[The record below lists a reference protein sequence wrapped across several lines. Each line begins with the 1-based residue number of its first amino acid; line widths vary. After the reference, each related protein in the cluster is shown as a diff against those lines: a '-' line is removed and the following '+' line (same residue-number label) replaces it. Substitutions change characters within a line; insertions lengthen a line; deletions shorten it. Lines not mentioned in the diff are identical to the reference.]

1 MGTLSLSPE
10 RTTVQPLRTDG
21 VALWRL
27 YVMRG
32 LYLLIGLAE
41 GSIIWP
47 QILNHPLSMHSA
59 ASSLLGALTLLCL
72 LGVRYPV
79 QMLPLL
85 LFELV
90 WKTIWL
96 AFVAYPVWMAGQMDA
111 DMWES
116 TKACLMV
123 VIVPFVI
130 PWGYVF
136 RHFVTMRGDRWR

>member
-1 MGTLSLSPE
+1 MSTLSLSE
-10 RTTVQPLRTDG
+10 SV
-21 VALWRL
+21 VAKPASADDLPLWRL
-27 YVMRG
+27 YLMRG

-47 QILNHPLSMHSA
+47 QIVNHPLSMHSA

-72 LGVRYPV
+72 LGVRYPER
-79 QMLPLL
+79 MLPLL
-85 LFELV
+85 MFELV

-96 AFVAYPVWMAGQMDA
+96 VAVAYPVWRAGLMDA

-123 VIVPFVI
+123 VIVPFVL
-130 PWGYVF
+130 PWRHIFTHYV
-136 RHFVTMRGDRWR
+136 TGQGDRWR